1 MIDTKIYYTIEYI
14 ININLTSNFY
24 KQLTVDVIADS
35 ELDAFGTGKDLLN
48 FLYNIKDDCII
59 NAKIISEK
67 PVYYHK

>member
-1 MIDTKIYYTIEYI
+1 MIDTKIYYTIEYV

-35 ELDAFGTGKDLLN
+35 ELDAFGTGKDLL
-48 FLYNIKDDCII
+48 YNIKDDCII
-59 NAKIISEK
+59 NSKIISEK